1 MFETPTLVLRARQV
15 SQARDARGR
24 RRDAR
29 NLLDSNGCAG
39 SIPINSFAH
48 YLQTI
53 GKKLDQHQ
61 FSWVVGQ
68 TDGKTAE
75 CSSIIFPLLYNL
87 MQVLADD

>member
-29 NLLDSNGCAG
+29 NLLDSNGCAE
-39 SIPINSFAH
+39 SIPMDSFVH
-48 YLQTI
+48 YSQTI
-53 GKKLDQHQ
+53 GKELDQHQ
-61 FSWVVGQ
+61 ISWVVGR

-75 CSSIIFPLLYNL
+75 CSSIIFPLRYNL
-87 MQVLADD
+87 MQILADD